1 MRLRK
6 PVEGL
11 WKLSSLRDV
20 IASYLGH
27 LTLFSRKIFQW
38 IAAPPLE
45 RIEITDLSSSSS
57 FTHASL
63 HMNFQK

>member
-6 PVEGL
+6 AVEGL
-11 WKLSSLRDV
+11 WKLSSLRDA

-38 IAAPPLE
+38 IAVASPE
-45 RIEITDLSSSSS
+45 RIEITVLSSDSSLL
-57 FTHASL
+57 TL
-63 HMNFQK
+63 HYI

>member
-11 WKLSSLRDV
+11 WKLSSLREV
-20 IASYLGH
+20 IASDLGH
-27 LTLFSRKIFQW
+27 LTPFSRKIFQW
-38 IAAPPLE
+38 IAAAPLE

-57 FTHASL
+57 LLTL
-63 HMNFQK
+63 HYI